1 MVAVTQETLV
11 NEAYVE
17 LVVVLCDV
25 VPSIQD
31 VGGAENIEALAT
43 IINFNGNF

>member
-1 MVAVTQETLV
+1 MVVVTEETLI
-11 NEAYVE
+11 NEAYEE
-17 LVVVLCDV
+17 LVAVLSDV